1 MAQAPDYDVA
11 NSTGAN
17 VRAELNIILQA
28 ILTNNQG
35 TSDPSSPAAGMLFFD
50 TNNSLMKM
58 RNEGNS
64 AFINLFT
71 TSGAPAFPVDGTIN
85 SVNIGKGANSVSSNT
100 VLGVSALDAAVTG
113 TNNTAIGHS
122 TLTDL
127 TSGTNCTALGKSALE
142 KNTIGVRNTA
152 LGSQALDKNVS
163 GNDNIAIGVDTLG
176 LNTTGELNVAMGDFA
191 LDANDSGSSNTA
203 VGHASLGANTT
214 ANNNTAFGYNS
225 LAINTTGVNGT
236 AVGVGALDANSTA
249 DNNTGIGYNALTD
262 NSTGFNNTALGS
274 LAGDVMTTG
283 SNCTSLGYQADPSSA
298 TATNEVTLG
307 NSSIT
312 AIRCQVQ
319 TISALSDE
327 RDKTDIVDSE
337 DGLDIINA
345 LRPRKFTWAMREPS
359 DNNGKT
365 ELGFVAQEIDAV
377 LGDKND
383 YIGAVYKTNPDK
395 LEASYGK
402 FVPILVKAVQELTA
416 EVEELKTKLESK

>member
-1 MAQAPDYDVA
+1 M
-11 NSTGAN
+11 
-17 VRAELNIILQA
+17 
-28 ILTNNQG
+28 
-35 TSDPSSPAAGMLFFD
+35 
-50 TNNSLMKM
+50 
-58 RNEGNS
+58 
-64 AFINLFT
+64 
-71 TSGAPAFPVDGTIN
+71 
-85 SVNIGKGANSVSSNT
+85 
-100 VLGVSALDAAVTG
+100 
-113 TNNTAIGHS
+113 
-122 TLTDL
+122 
-127 TSGTNCTALGKSALE
+127 
-142 KNTIGVRNTA
+142 
-152 LGSQALDKNVS
+152 
-163 GNDNIAIGVDTLG
+163 
-176 LNTTGELNVAMGDFA
+176 
-191 LDANDSGSSNTA
+191 
-203 VGHASLGANTT
+203 
-214 ANNNTAFGYNS
+214 
-225 LAINTTGVNGT
+225 
-236 AVGVGALDANSTA
+236 
-249 DNNTGIGYNALTD
+249 
-262 NSTGFNNTALGS
+262 GS

-402 FVPILVKAVQELTA
+402 FVPILVKAVQELSSKVTA
-416 EVEELKTKLESK
+416 LEAG